1 MERRFV
7 LGIVLLVLVLALC
20 VTTTLGMKAIH
31 APAETNLEKATRLA
45 LEDNMDAAISLAMDA
60 YSRWQKFQNLTAVF
74 ADHNP
79 MDDTERLFRQMLV
92 YAQAKE
98 APHFAACCSE
108 LSAMLK
114 AMYEAHGFSLKNIL

>member
-31 APAETNLEKATRLA
+31 APAETNLEKATQLA

-60 YSRWQKFQNLTAVF
+60 YGRWQKFQKLTAVF
-74 ADHNP
+74 ADHSP

-92 YAQAKE
+92 YAQTEE

-114 AMYEAHGFSLKNIL
+114 AIYEAHGFSLKNIL

>member
-20 VTTTLGMKAIH
+20 LATTLGMKAIH
-31 APAETNLEKATRLA
+31 APAETTLAKATQLA
-45 LEDNMDAAISLAMDA
+45 LDGNMDAAISLAMDA
-60 YSRWQKFQNLTAVF
+60 YSRWQKYQKLTAVF
-74 ADHNP
+74 ADHSP

-92 YAQAKE
+92 YAQTKE
-98 APHFAACCSE
+98 VPHFAACCNE

>member
-1 MERRFV
+1 MERRFI

-20 VTTTLGMKAIH
+20 LATTLGMKAIH
-31 APAETNLEKATRLA
+31 APAEIKLAKATQLA

-60 YSRWQKFQNLTAVF
+60 YDRWQKYQKLTAMF
-74 ADHNP
+74 ADHSP

-92 YAQAKE
+92 YAQAEE
-98 APHFAACCSE
+98 APHFAACCNE

>member
-20 VTTTLGMKAIH
+20 VATTLGMKAIH
-31 APAETNLEKATRLA
+31 APSETNLEKATQLA

-60 YSRWQKFQNLTAVF
+60 YDRWQKFQKLTAVF
-74 ADHNP
+74 ANHNP
-79 MDDTERLFRQMLV
+79 MDDTERLFRQMLI
-92 YAQAKE
+92 YAQAEE